1 MNDLIDTLW
10 EITESDGDVIHVTFL
25 ENGYFQFTNIKS
37 KNNQG
42 NIYGGRNSDETWKLE
57 NKSITLS
64 FTDGFKLMSGEIN
77 SNFDS
82 MEGKYENQQSIKGE
96 WSGKYLT
103 KSKLKSTTSGDLSS
117 AEGKNKSM
125 TLLEL
130 EHSLAEQHKLYLK
143 DSENVIS
150 DTNLRQEEW
159 ITNSPLSSEKFSN
172 DIFESLCKNTNK
184 KLVFELLK
192 NPYFPQEYLSE
203 LVDVQATYSNDELYL
218 LWLILKHPNCPER
231 VLKQVSELIDSYEI
245 SLLKKAIALNPNAKK
260 SVVQELL
267 KNDYRW
273 VRQATAS
280 HPSIE
285 RKDILELIKL
295 AETGI
300 TKLQKENQEGDRYT
314 LKGLLENKNL
324 NENLKKIISN
334 LLEDEGTYPKQYITY
349 SHGFSSES
357 YERVAAGEIPLEI
370 IVSILIDNGEY
381 GFSDIASTLNESDDW
396 TYYTDFYDSL
406 GWFEGGGCL
415 YITDLSIDLEE
426 EEFEIDSYEI
436 GDKFILNYI
445 NKLEIG
451 TFFFEVESYNRHDD
465 GSLDDIEQEEELNIW
480 ECIND
485 LSFDMFN
492 SNTIFGY
499 PELSVSETDY
509 DRKSTLYVKDSKNG
523 FTEVSLDVLYDEVHK
538 KFGDELSEENVIKY
552 LKNKYKK

>member
-1 MNDLIDTLW
+1 MAKR
-10 EITESDGDVIHVTFL
+10 EEKEKH
-25 ENGYFQFTNIKS
+25 
-37 KNNQG
+37 
-42 NIYGGRNSDETWKLE
+42 
-57 NKSITLS
+57 
-64 FTDGFKLMSGEIN
+64 
-77 SNFDS
+77 
-82 MEGKYENQQSIKGE
+82 
-96 WSGKYLT
+96 
-103 KSKLKSTTSGDLSS
+103 
-117 AEGKNKSM
+117 KSM

-203 LVDVQATYSNDELYL
+203 LADVQESYSNDELYL
-218 LWLILKHPNCPER
+218 LWLILKHPNCPET
-231 VLKQVSELIDSYEI
+231 VLKEVSELDDSLDYKI

-260 SVVQELL
+260 SIVQGLL
-267 KNDYRW
+267 KNGYRW
-273 VRQATAS
+273 VRQAAAS
-280 HPSIE
+280 HSSVE
-285 RKDILELIKL
+285 QKDILELIKI
-295 AETGI
+295 AELGVTE
-300 TKLQKENQEGDRYT
+300 LQKEDEEGDRYI
-314 LKGLLENKNL
+314 LKGLLENKHL
-324 NENLKKIISN
+324 GENLKQIISN
-334 LLEDEGTYPKQYITY
+334 HLEDEGKYPKQYITY

-370 IVSILIDNGEY
+370 IASILIDNGEY

-396 TYYTDFYDSL
+396 TYYTDFYDSS

-451 TFFFEVESYNRHDD
+451 TFFFEVESYNRHDE

-492 SNTIFGY
+492 SNTIFGN

-523 FTEVSLDVLYDEVHK
+523 FTEVYLDVLYDEVHK
-538 KFGDELSEENVIKY
+538 KFGDELNEENVIKY